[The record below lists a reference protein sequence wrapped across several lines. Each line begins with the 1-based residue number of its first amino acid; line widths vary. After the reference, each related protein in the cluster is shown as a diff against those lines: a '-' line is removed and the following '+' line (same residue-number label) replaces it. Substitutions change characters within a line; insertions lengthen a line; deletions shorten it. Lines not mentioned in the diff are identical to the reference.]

1 MIPKELFAENY
12 YSKTKNQP
20 YYTSSE
26 LWNLLHKCLNVNLR
40 AQLFGFNYVL
50 AGLYHF
56 EN

>member
-1 MIPKELFAENY
+1 MIPKELLAENY